1 MRRWSEKPA
10 KTFNDILPSGYIT
23 AAQSGVPMTSPTRM
37 FASSGGLVQA
47 AMPKVQGV
55 VEVVRRRTTL
65 RRPAGLAR
73 SESLADEK
81 RRLMEEDWEIVH
93 KEDVVDGRLMRSKSE
108 MRPSRHYWRK

>member
-1 MRRWSEKPA
+1 
-10 KTFNDILPSGYIT
+10 
-23 AAQSGVPMTSPTRM
+23 M